1 MKRAIVI
8 KFMDGTEKELVLS
21 KAAQINSLNVGTLN
35 LDQLKD
41 GTWRLIW
48 STGLIE
54 DLTKVKS
61 FEIRRED

>member
-8 KFMDGTEKELVLS
+8 KFTDGTEKELVLS
-21 KAAQINSLNVGTLN
+21 KAACIHTFNVGTLM

-48 STGLIE
+48 SDGLIE
-54 DLTKVKS
+54 DFTKVAG

>member
-8 KFMDGTEKELVLS
+8 KFTDGTEKELVLS
-21 KAAQINSLNVGTLN
+21 KAAQIHSLNCGTLN

-48 STGLIE
+48 SNGLI
-54 DLTKVKS
+54 DDFTKVKG